1 MLSSRNL
8 VQWYAEGLVRDAS
21 EGTLLSTSVWI
32 YKGLLL
38 VSALWLAVGFVHWL
52 RFGWTMLRE
61 EGAMRHK
68 ARGGPQPVDDSVGP
82 SRKNRSSDRERARIS

>member
-8 VQWYAEGLVRDAS
+8 VQWYAEGMVRDAS

-38 VSALWLAVGFVHWL
+38 VWAMWLTVSFVHWL
-52 RFGWTMLRE
+52 RFGWTMLRD
-61 EGAMRHK
+61 EGLIGHK
-68 ARGGPQPVDDSVGP
+68 ARGGPPGLEDVDAT
-82 SRKNRSSDRERARIS
+82 RQRRSSDRERARIS

>member
-8 VQWYAEGLVRDAS
+8 VQWYAEGMVRDAS
-21 EGTLLSTSVWI
+21 EGTLVSTSVWI

-38 VSALWLAVGFVHWL
+38 VWAAWLTLSFLQWL

-61 EGAMRHK
+61 EGVMRHK
-68 ARGGPQPVDDSVGP
+68 ARSGP
-82 SRKNRSSDRERARIS
+82 SHIDDATRRRRSSDRERARIS

>member
-8 VQWYAEGLVRDAS
+8 VQWYAEGMVRDAS

-38 VSALWLAVGFVHWL
+38 VWATWLAVSFVYWL

-61 EGAMRHK
+61 EGALRHK
-68 ARGGPQPVDDSVGP
+68 ARGGPPAMDEDRAST
-82 SRKNRSSDRERARIS
+82 RRRRTSDRERARVS

>member
-21 EGTLLSTSVWI
+21 EGTVLSTSVWI

-38 VSALWLAVGFVHWL
+38 CSALWLTVSFVHWL

-61 EGAMRHK
+61 EGALRHK
-68 ARGGPQPVDDSVGP
+68 GRAGPHELDDAMSA
-82 SRKNRSSDRERARIS
+82 SRQNRSSERERARIS